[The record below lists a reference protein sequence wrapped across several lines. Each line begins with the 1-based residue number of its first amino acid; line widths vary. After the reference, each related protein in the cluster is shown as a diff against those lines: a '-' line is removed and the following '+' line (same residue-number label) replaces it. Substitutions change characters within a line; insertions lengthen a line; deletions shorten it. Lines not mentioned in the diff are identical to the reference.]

1 LIHPF
6 FITWNG
12 PVTFQNNNY
21 AAIIKEMNERDN
33 NNYIRCFGELPNY
46 QYVWLGVLNDESKD
60 SDVELD
66 GDED

>member
-1 LIHPF
+1 
-6 FITWNG
+6 
-12 PVTFQNNNY
+12 
-21 AAIIKEMNERDN
+21 MNKRDIE
-33 NNYIRCFGELPNY
+33 NYISCFCDQPSY